1 MLKQLGELQLGDLV
15 EVTWL
20 DASRGKLETVEELRK
35 SGASGAE
42 IDLLVSSGYFILWMD
57 NNRNDLPYSSWLVL
71 RKLKNDVTSLR
82 NKLYRPQNIVSV
94 WLRFHLLRAALSRN
108 WCKKIYIKNSKMLT
122 IEKRLGQINCF
133 C

>member
-108 WCKKIYIKNSKMLT
+108 WCKMVIIL
-122 IEKRLGQINCF
+122 IF
-133 C
+133 